1 MEILGIGP
9 SELIFIIVIAL
20 IVLGPKDMQK
30 AGKSIGQYLNK
41 IVKSDGWKAFQQTSR
56 EIRELPTNLMR
67 EANLDLAE
75 TEKEIRK
82 SMKTPIFPGMP
93 LPQKPDATP
102 AVEPSPEPSIEPRV
116 GVPEIQETENST
128 QSVPA
133 SATEPDI
140 TIDTPLDTPD
150 DKVSPPNQ
158 NA

>member
-9 SELIFIIVIAL
+9 QELIFIIIIAL

-30 AGKSIGQYLNK
+30 AGKTIGQYLNR

-56 EIRELPTNLMR
+56 ELRDLPTNLMR
-67 EANLDLAE
+67 EANMELAE

-82 SMKTPIFPGMP
+82 SMKMPVFPGMP
-93 LPQKPDATP
+93 LPPKPTADSTVDPSGDMSQPQMVENSIQPPTATQPNVAEPDVTIETP
-102 AVEPSPEPSIEPRV
+102 A
-116 GVPEIQETENST
+116 
-128 QSVPA
+128 
-133 SATEPDI
+133 
-140 TIDTPLDTPD
+140 DTPD